1 MVFKVREYQHIMDG
15 TTREDS
21 TRNEDGFTD
30 TRATLRGEHR
40 AESVD
45 KLRQPRRHQVQFID
59 QSKLLLHSA
68 GKTQPEKAR
77 IMTGLMLLELAIIAD
92 SYGENIFDVI
102 AKDLK
107 ATKPSEKSKSYQG
120 STYFR
125 CLLVNIGLKPDNPL
139 DYEDYR
145 LLIGKA
151 KNFIA
156 SHVYV
161 EGASLNG
168 FKEEHEFS
176 KIEELS
182 IPIYLHMCT
191 TFSTE
196 AEHRIIT
203 RNELKQAEELRK
215 AEELSK
221 KSGASTSWGF
231 RLWSSPAPAAESEKR
246 EEGKAKE
253 EVKAQTEEIVSI
265 QYQ

>member
-191 TFSTE
+191 TVSTE